1 MLITEADKQKSQKFR
16 QMCEL
21 RRLEMRRDLF
31 LLFEENVPKSI
42 TGLPYDIWL
51 DKAGS
56 ERRVQHNEPRL
67 KVKVDNNNFVSVSI
81 AAEPKILAGRKISKF
96 NKVSK
101 WIQKHDD
108 ILMRYWNREINH
120 SDFVD
125 LISRK

>member
-1 MLITEADKQKSQKFR
+1 MLITVADRQRSKEFR
-16 QMCEL
+16 HMCEL
-21 RRLEMRRDLF
+21 RRLQMRRNLF

-67 KVKVDNNNFVSVSI
+67 KVKVDNNNLIPVSI